1 MEKTKTAILFATALL
16 VMLVAK
22 PSYAQVCETPAEVT
36 AATAASISAQ
46 TAAVTGMTTAI
57 SLAVETSTSLARSV
71 IVTGLDVVWFTMR
84 DRLNQFWL
92 DWQEAQK
99 GQIAQIHAGTLDQTR
114 QQGSVLDAS
123 MLGEARRA
131 IETQQMQ
138 ARRNLIFPEE
148 LCRFDSDAVYTSRAM
163 RTSRAVAV
171 GGARDTT
178 ARLSGRQGSISG
190 RGPAAA
196 TAARMDLYRT
206 VFCNPNNSGGA
217 GCAATVNPMT
227 DAHVLPSK
235 TFFGSETLRLDD
247 PNSVAAINELTH
259 NLVGYKVPPLKSPEV
274 LQTAAGREQRW
285 KDREVMAQMDASAG
299 LVWGI
304 VGERAPAGP
313 APEVQQMRL
322 RMGQTDPSAN
332 PSEYEIRQNVIEQ
345 LWDPA
350 YYANLQDGSAA
361 TRQKEIYLKAYALM
375 QMNKLIEKM
384 ERIGTVYA
392 VQTSN
397 ILEQANTTNK
407 GRQEL
412 QPLRN

>member
-1 MEKTKTAILFATALL
+1 MKKTKAIIFLAALFLT
-16 VMLVAK
+16 VMSSR
-22 PSYAQVCETPAEVT
+22 PSQAQVCETPAELT
-36 AATAASISAQ
+36 AATALSISTQ
-46 TAAVTGMTTAI
+46 TGAVTAMTTAI

-99 GQIAQIHAGTLDQTR
+99 GQIAQIHGGQLDQTR
-114 QQGSVLDAS
+114 QLGSVLDAS
-123 MLGEARRA
+123 MMGQARRA
-131 IETQQMQ
+131 IESQQIQ
-138 ARRNLIFPEE
+138 AQRNLINTEE
-148 LCRFDSDAVYTSRAM
+148 GCRFDTTAPYMSRAM

-178 ARLSGRQGSISG
+178 ARISGRQGSISG

-196 TAARMDLYRT
+196 TAARMELYRT
-206 VFCNPNNSGGA
+206 VFCNPNNNNGE
-217 GCAATVNPMT
+217 GCSAAANPYT

-235 TFFGSETLRLDD
+235 TLFGRETLRLDD
-247 PNSVAAINELTH
+247 ANAVAAVNELTH

-274 LQTAAGREQRW
+274 LETAAGREQRW

-322 RMGQTDPSAN
+322 RMGQTDPATN

-375 QMNKLIEKM
+375 QLNKLIEKM
-384 ERIGTVYA
+384 ERISTVYA

-397 ILEQANTTNK
+397 ILEQANTTNS
-407 GRQEL
+407 GRQEF

>member
-1 MEKTKTAILFATALL
+1 M
-16 VMLVAK
+16 M
-22 PSYAQVCETPAEVT
+22 
-36 AATAASISAQ
+36 
-46 TAAVTGMTTAI
+46 
-57 SLAVETSTSLARSV
+57 
-71 IVTGLDVVWFTMR
+71 
-84 DRLNQFWL
+84 
-92 DWQEAQK
+92 
-99 GQIAQIHAGTLDQTR
+99 
-114 QQGSVLDAS
+114 
-123 MLGEARRA
+123 GEARRA
-131 IETQQMQ
+131 IESQQIQ
-138 ARRNLIFPEE
+138 AQRNLINTEE
-148 LCRFDSDAVYTSRAM
+148 GCRFDTTAPYVSRAM

-171 GGARDTT
+171 GGGRDTT

-206 VFCNPNNSGGA
+206 VFCNPNNNGGA
-217 GCAATVNPMT
+217 GCAAAANPYT

-235 TFFGSETLRLDD
+235 TLFGSETLRLNDA
-247 PNSVAAINELTH
+247 NAVNAVNELTH
-259 NLVGYKVPPLKSPEV
+259 NLVGFKVPPLTSPEV
-274 LQTAAGREQRW
+274 LQTAAGREQRT
-285 KDREVMAQMDASAG
+285 KDREVMTQMDAAAG

-322 RMGQTDPSAN
+322 RMGQTDPAAN
-332 PSEYEIRQNVIEQ
+332 PSEYEIRQSVIEQ
-345 LWDPA
+345 LWDPS

-375 QMNKLIEKM
+375 QLNKLIEKM

-392 VQTSN
+392 VQTAN
-397 ILEQANTTNK
+397 IIEQANTPNS